1 MFEQERHE
9 LLFEKLI
16 LIRQWRSQQLRQF
29 DEAVSDGTTDLYAL
43 IGPAVLKAWETFLKV
58 R

>member
-1 MFEQERHE
+1 MLEQERHE

-29 DEAVSDGTTDLYAL
+29 DEAVSDGATDLYAL
-43 IGPAVLKAWETFLKV
+43 IGPAVQEV

>member
-43 IGPAVLKAWETFLKV
+43 IGPAVQEV